1 LSGIETSREG
11 FAVKTG
17 HVAAIGALA
26 DIPAIVRGEKGT
38 LIGTSFDAM
47 TWHA

>member
-1 LSGIETSREG
+1 MS
-11 FAVKTG
+11 TG

-38 LIGTSFDAM
+38 LISKSHDGI
-47 TWHA
+47 TWHRCK